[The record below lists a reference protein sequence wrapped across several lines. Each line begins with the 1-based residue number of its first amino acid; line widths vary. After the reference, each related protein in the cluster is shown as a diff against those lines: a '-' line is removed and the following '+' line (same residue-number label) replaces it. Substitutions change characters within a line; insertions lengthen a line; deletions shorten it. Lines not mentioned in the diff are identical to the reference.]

1 MKSDVANLV
10 SETWTQNDFG
20 IMECQTSHR
29 QVFVDVTSVNSSEW
43 FEGSRNGLNP
53 QFRFTMFSHD
63 YAGEKILEYEG
74 VNYTIYRTYLKDK
87 DHIELY
93 TELKKGNE

>member
-10 SETWTQNDFG
+10 HYEYTQNQYG
-20 IMECQTSHR
+20 IQERSTSLR
-29 QVFVDVTSVNSSEW
+29 RVFVDVTSVGSSEW

-53 QFRFTMFSHD
+53 QFRFTVFAPD
-63 YAGEKILEYEG
+63 YEGEKVIQYQG
-74 VNYTIYRTYLKDK
+74 TNYSIYRTYLKDI

-93 TELKKGNE
+93 AELKKGNE